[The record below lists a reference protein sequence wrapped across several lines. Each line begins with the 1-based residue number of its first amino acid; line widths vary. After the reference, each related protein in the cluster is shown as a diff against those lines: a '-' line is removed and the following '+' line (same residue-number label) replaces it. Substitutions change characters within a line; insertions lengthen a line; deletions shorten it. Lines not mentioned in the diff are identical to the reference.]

1 MFEKVE
7 VGRIFGIPVVVD
19 MSLILIVALWG
30 QNYFTSGDAAMMSY
44 GMLLIAGLLVSILLH
59 EFGHAAAYRYFQVP
73 VSHIELNGM
82 GGLCYPARPMPPNR
96 LPNIVVLLAGPA
108 VTGALWLLFSGL
120 ETALGNIPDEA
131 GVFSGIDRLA
141 GLCWHLGQVNW
152 WMLLF
157 NLAPSHPLDGGRALA
172 FLLSRW
178 MGYDR
183 AMRLVACT
191 GLLVI
196 VWLVWQGVQGSL
208 FAFVLA
214 FFLFQA
220 NQQVL
225 SAHGGGPRWQR
236 WN

>member
-1 MFEKVE
+1 MFDKVE
-7 VGRIFGIPVVVD
+7 IGRIFGIPVVVD
-19 MSLILIVALWG
+19 MSLILIIILWG
-30 QNYFTSGDAAMMSY
+30 QSYLTSGDAAAISY
-44 GMLLIAGLLVSILLH
+44 GLLLVAGLLASILLH
-59 EFGHAAAYRYFQVP
+59 EFGHAAAFLYYRVP
-73 VSHIELNGM
+73 VSHVELNGM
-82 GGLCYPARPMPPNR
+82 GGLCYPARPMPPDR
-96 LPNIVVLLAGPA
+96 LPNIAVLLAGPA

-120 ETALGNIPDEA
+120 ETLLAEA
-131 GVFSGIDRLA
+131 PQQAGPFSGLDRLA
-141 GLCWHLGQVNW
+141 GLCWHLSQLNW

-172 FLLSRW
+172 HALSRW
-178 MGYDR
+178 LGHDR

-196 VWLVWQGVQGSL
+196 VWLVWEGLQGSY
-208 FAFVLA
+208 FAFLLA

-225 SAHGGGPRWQR
+225 SAHTGPRWQR